1 MFKMWEGGEVGMK
14 CPKCC
19 GKVRTVETR
28 PKPDNTNY
36 RRKKCEV
43 CGYRFSTVELTA
55 TDFAKQVIR

>member
-1 MFKMWEGGEVGMK
+1 MVK
-14 CPKCC
+14 CPKCS